1 MGWGIKL
8 TDEQW
13 NELDRVRF
21 TAKSADVFRN
31 CLIILKSNSR
41 DTIASIAQELGCGPD
56 TVIRVRRLYRKGGV
70 AALRPIKPP
79 GRPGKATAQY
89 IDQMRWLATTDP
101 HALGYGFSTWSLARM
116 SAHLA
121 KTTGIRISTDQLA
134 RLLRRHGFSFQRPK
148 HTLKGRRNEAAY
160 EKSKGEL
167 KELKK
172 KPCGKTPPKLWFFR
186 TRSRSTAT
194 RH

>member
-31 CLIILKSNSR
+31 CLIILKSHSH
-41 DTIASIAQELGCGPD
+41 DTIASIAQELGCSPD
-56 TVIRVRRLYRKGGV
+56 TVTRVRRLYRRGGV
-70 AALRPIKPP
+70 QALQPIKPP
-79 GRPGKATAQY
+79 GRPGKATRQFVE
-89 IDQMRWLATTDP
+89 QMRRAVTTNP
-101 HALGYGFSTWSLARM
+101 LALGYGFSTWSLARL

-121 KTTGIRISTDQLA
+121 KTTGIRLSTDQLG

-148 HTLKGRRNEAAY
+148 HTLKGKRDETAY
-160 EKSKGEL
+160 AQSKAEL
-167 KELKK
+167 IGLKK
-172 KPCGKTPPKLWFFR
+172 KPSEKTPPRPWCSR
-186 TRSRSTAT
+186 MRSRYIAT
-194 RH
+194 RR